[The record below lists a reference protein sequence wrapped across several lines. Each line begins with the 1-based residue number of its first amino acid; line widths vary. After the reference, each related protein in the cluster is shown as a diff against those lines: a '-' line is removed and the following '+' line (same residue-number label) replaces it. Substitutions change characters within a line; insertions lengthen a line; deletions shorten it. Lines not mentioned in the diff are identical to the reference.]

1 MAHAF
6 WRWGTVRVVGTG
18 LLGTSVGQGLR
29 AAGVDV
35 VLHDISPDTVAL
47 ARDFGAGSIDGE
59 AQPGLVVVATPPD
72 VTADVIVAEL
82 CRWPDAVVTDVAS
95 VKETIATRVR
105 QQAGPA
111 AGRYVGG
118 HPMAGRERSGAVAAR
133 GDLFTGRPWV
143 LTPLDDVA
151 EHVAAA
157 VRELAVVLGG
167 MPVVMSPHEHD
178 EVVARVSHL
187 PQIAAS
193 LVAARLLPLDE
204 QGIGLAGQGVRDV
217 TRIAASDPALWVQIL
232 GGNADRV
239 AGALLEFVEDA
250 ESMAYALQQL
260 AADWDATGARARL
273 ARPLEAGVRGH
284 ARIPGKPGA
293 AAVELAVVTVM
304 VRDQP
309 GELGRLLTEM
319 GAAGINLEELRMD
332 HVPGRAVGMVAISV
346 QPAAREPFLA
356 ALAAGGWTTVA

>member
-1 MAHAF
+1 MAHPL

-18 LLGTSVGQGLR
+18 LLGTSIGQGLQ
-29 AAGVDV
+29 AAGVQV

-47 ARDFGAGSIDGE
+47 ARDFGAGRID
-59 AQPGLVVVATPPD
+59 ADADPGLVVVATPPD
-72 VTADVIVAEL
+72 VTAEVIVAEL
-82 CRWPDAVVTDVAS
+82 GQSPNAVVTDVAS
-95 VKETIATRVR
+95 VKDTIAARVR
-105 QQAGPA
+105 DRAGPA
-111 AGRYVGG
+111 ALRYVGG

-143 LTPLDDVA
+143 LAPAQDVP
-151 EHVAAA
+151 EHVVAA
-157 VRELAVVLGG
+157 VRDLAVVLGG
-167 MPVVMSPHEHD
+167 MAVVMSPHQHD

-204 QGIGLAGQGVRDV
+204 HAVGLAGQGVRDV

-239 AGALLEFVEDA
+239 ARALAELVQDA
-250 ESMAYALQQL
+250 TSIVHALQQL
-260 AADWDATGARARL
+260 AEDPDAIGARARV

-293 AAVELAVVTVM
+293 SAVDFAVVTVI
-304 VRDQP
+304 VRDRP
-309 GELGRLLTEM
+309 GELGRLLTQM
-319 GAAGINLEELRMD
+319 GDAGINLEELPDGSRAG
-332 HVPGRAVGMVAISV
+332 PGRRPGRGLGAPG
-346 QPAAREPFLA
+346 R
-356 ALAAGGWTTVA
+356 T